1 MSTDVHGG
9 PGRRAARHAHRPKSR
24 RPLWIWLTPVVAA
37 AVFAGFGCV
46 RVVFPRTSPVSSSVD
61 VVIPRPVGTVPPGP
75 LTAVAALLGSLAP
88 VPGQTPAAPAA
99 RPTHPAEHTEA
110 PSAPPPPA
118 RPPSAAPATASSNP
132 FAGARFYVDPDS
144 DAMAAVARLRN
155 SAPADAAALSRI
167 ANTSHADWF
176 GGDTA
181 NPDAVRAR
189 VAGRVDEIRA
199 TGALPVLV
207 AYAIPNRDC
216 GSYSAGGA
224 GSPDAY
230 RAWIAAFAAGIGRG
244 PAAVILEPDAISQT
258 DCLSAADRQTRYSLL
273 GNAVD
278 VLAHVGAAVYLDAGN
293 ATWHSAADTA
303 ARLRAAG
310 VDRARGFALNVSNF
324 DETPDERAYAAAVSA
339 ALGGTARA
347 VIDTSRNGL
356 GPAASNAW
364 CNPPGRALGAAP
376 TGNTGDPVV
385 DAYLWIKVPGES
397 DGTCNGGPGAGQWW
411 LDYAL
416 GLAARATG

>member
-1 MSTDVHGG
+1 M
-9 PGRRAARHAHRPKSR
+9 
-24 RPLWIWLTPVVAA
+24 WLVPVVVA

-46 RVVFPRTSPVSSSVD
+46 RVVFPEASPASSSVD
-61 VVIPRPVGTVPPGP
+61 VVIPRPVGTVAAGP
-75 LTAVAALLGSLAP
+75 LTAVASLLGSLAP
-88 VPGQTPAAPAA
+88 APAQTPAAPVAQ
-99 RPTHPAEHTEA
+99 PTHPAGHTEA
-110 PSAPPPPA
+110 PAA
-118 RPPSAAPATASSNP
+118 RPLPAQSPAAPATASGNP
-132 FAGARFYVDPDS
+132 FAGSRFYVDPDS
-144 DAMAAVARLRN
+144 EAVAAVARLRN

-181 NPDAVRAR
+181 NPDAVRTR
-189 VAGRVDEIRA
+189 VAGRVNEIRA
-199 TGALPVLV
+199 AGALPVLV

-224 GSPDAY
+224 GSPDSY

-244 PAAVILEPDAISQT
+244 PAAVILEPDAIAQT

-273 GNAVD
+273 SNAVD
-278 VLAHVGAAVYLDAGN
+278 VLARAGVAVYLDAGN

-324 DETPDERAYAAAVSA
+324 DETADERAYAAAVSA
-339 ALGGTARA
+339 ALGGTAHA

-356 GPAASNAW
+356 GPAPGNVW

-376 TGNTGDPVV
+376 TSNVGDPIV

-416 GLAARATG
+416 GLAARAAG